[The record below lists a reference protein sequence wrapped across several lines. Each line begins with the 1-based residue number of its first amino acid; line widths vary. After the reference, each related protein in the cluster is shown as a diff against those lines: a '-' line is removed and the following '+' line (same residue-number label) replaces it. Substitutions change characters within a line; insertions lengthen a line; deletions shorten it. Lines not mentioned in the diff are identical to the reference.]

1 MDYLCRDQLFTFA
14 VSPGRFHS
22 KAHIQELLDHARV
35 VVADGPVFTPKGRA
49 AEPCLRTEVAFERT
63 IDGTIIERVNDLFD
77 TRSLMHE
84 KVYQCGCGPA
94 PRGHRVLPTATP
106 CYRRGWSM
114 WSLLLVADTSPAAAA
129 LCSYSSGREARRYT
143 VGLPRLR
150 SHMRPHCCDLCMQE

>member
-1 MDYLCRDQLFTFA
+1 MLYAQGFTNAEALSQKIVPLFNLCRDQLFTFA

-94 PRGHRVLPTATP
+94 PPP
-106 CYRRGWSM
+106 RRGSAWTP
-114 WSLLLVADTSPAAAA
+114 DCRSPAHSRAASATVAAAA
-129 LCSYSSGREARRYT
+129 
-143 VGLPRLR
+143 PRGTGFWCCTADTTW
-150 SHMRPHCCDLCMQE
+150 SHIAC